1 MRNLIIMF
9 SAILMAQ
16 QVTQAQ
22 GIMYLSNLSQA
33 SSGSLAVGTNSW
45 LAAGFQTGT
54 NAGGYWLDSIQL
66 AMTDASGNPSAFVA
80 MLYDQSSD
88 LSGFSPGS
96 SLCTL
101 NGSLNPVTGG
111 IYTYTPAS
119 SLTLSPN
126 TIYFIVLTAGTT
138 VANGAYGWSYLNTAS
153 YGPVDN
159 WGGGLALGSGN
170 GLPWHPLGNY
180 PQELDYPQYAINAT
194 AVPEPGVLSLFA
206 LGGLCFLWHRRR
218 L

>member
-1 MRNLIIMF
+1 
-9 SAILMAQ
+9 MAQ

-138 VANGAYGWSYLNTAS
+138 VANGAYEWNYTGTYSYNLI
-153 YGPVDN
+153 DN
-159 WGGGLALGSGN
+159 WVGGMDWGSANGSLGSWRPVGT
-170 GLPWHPLGNY
+170 Y
-180 PQELDYPQYAINAT
+180 PYDYPQYAIDAT
-194 AVPEPGVLSLFA
+194 AVPEPGALSLLG

-218 L
+218 FC